1 MCGHSWIAVYHDCV
15 YHEPTSWTKSTNEGK
30 NEQCRRTYQRESLTL
45 ALSMVLI
52 SAFWL
57 LLGTIAVQLF
67 APAGL
72 PYLQAN
78 APFFA
83 LGLGIVFFLRL
94 LLKSS
99 FKQLITDH
107 NHFRIPLFVRAFL
120 AYFLTANLFLLLY
133 VLTEP
138 ASISTYA
145 APANQKQLML
155 VQVLMITPNQNRSEK
170 VLFRILPVRIVTG
183 KPWRLASFT
192 AFWPA
197 SSQLLLFALPHLGN
211 RELAQ
216 AQSPAIVV
224 GYYALFGFLVTAMS
238 LKSGGFE
245 IALAVHAANNLFVAL
260 ICNYQGSSLPSLPLF
275 ESTRALGTWTDL
287 AQLVAGLF
295 FVWLACR
302 SFFSSPQVQE
312 G

>member
-1 MCGHSWIAVYHDCV
+1 MDKEHQM
-15 YHEPTSWTKSTNEGK
+15 KGK

-57 LLGTIAVQLF
+57 LLGPIAVQLF

-83 LGLGIVFFLRL
+83 LGLGIVVSLRL

-145 APANQKQLML
+145 APANQKLLML
-155 VQVLMITPNQNRSEK
+155 VLVLVITPIQTSSEE

-183 KPWRLASFT
+183 KTLVVGKLHRLLASLFS
-192 AFWPA
+192 A
-197 SSQLLLFALPHLGN
+197 LLFALPHLGN

>member
-1 MCGHSWIAVYHDCV
+1 MDKEHQM
-15 YHEPTSWTKSTNEGK
+15 KGK
-30 NEQCRRTYQRESLTL
+30 NEQSRRTYQRESLTL

-57 LLGTIAVQLF
+57 LLGPIAIQLF
-67 APAGL
+67 APSGL

-83 LGLGIVFFLRL
+83 LGLGIVVSLRL

-99 FKQLITDH
+99 FRQLITDH
-107 NHFRIPLFVRAFL
+107 SRFRFPLFVRAFV
-120 AYFLTANLFLLLY
+120 AYFLTATLFLLFCFLSD
-133 VLTEP
+133 P
-138 ASISTYA
+138 ASIELYP
-145 APANQKQLML
+145 APFHQKLLML
-155 VQVLMITPNQNRSEK
+155 VLVLVITPIQTSSEE

-183 KPWRLASFT
+183 KNLAVGKLHSLLASLFS
-192 AFWPA
+192 A
-197 SSQLLLFALPHLGN
+197 LLFALPHLSN

-216 AQSPAIVV
+216 AQSPAIVL
-224 GYYALFGFLVTAMS
+224 GYYALFGFVVTYLS
-238 LKSGGFE
+238 LQSGGFE

-302 SFFSSPQVQE
+302 SAFSSPQVQE